1 MFNTWREL
9 WGSEER
15 DISKEKSKGGVRTL
29 AQSDN
34 FPFEDIDKILG
45 EDEEG
50 RWIKKT
56 LKVEARK
63 SYLRL

>member
-1 MFNTWREL
+1 MFRTLTEI

-34 FPFEDIDKILG
+34 FPFEDIDKILDKDG
-45 EDEEG
+45 EEG
-50 RWIKKT
+50 RWIRKT
-56 LKVEARK
+56 LKV
-63 SYLRL
+63 